1 MFSII
6 NNFKNE
12 SFIEKLYNKIQV
24 NFFPKKK
31 KIFDS
36 SDKNNNLE
44 TSIKYNSYYDLNH
57 SDYYYNIEKPVIFH
71 ESDIPVENI
80 RIYYV
85 ESLKNSPDERIDI
98 FESTYKKYINEINKD
113 YKMNYLKQLDIM
125 QNCEL
130 CLDNPLYII
139 TNNYKINNEDC
150 IKVL

>member
-1 MFSII
+1 MHSII
-6 NNFKNE
+6 NNLKNE
-12 SFIEKLYNKIQV
+12 IFIDKFYNRIQEK
-24 NFFPKKK
+24 FFHKKK
-31 KIFDS
+31 KPDNN
-36 SDKNNNLE
+36 DKNNNLQI
-44 TSIKYNSYYDLNH
+44 SIKYKSYYDLNH
-57 SDYYYNIEKPVIFH
+57 SDYYYCNIEKPVIFH
-71 ESDIPVENI
+71 ESDIPFENI

-139 TNNYKINNEDC
+139 TDNYKINNEHC
-150 IKVL
+150 IKLL